1 MSSRKTRA
9 KTPFLQRL
17 ESHIISKDGCWLTDL
32 LTLKNGK
39 TQIGIEGKMK
49 STHRVVYEIY
59 KGEIPDGMYV
69 HHTCQN
75 PGCINPDHLFLSSSK
90 GQYKTRPIN
99 ERLESCIISKND
111 CWLTN
116 LALSNG
122 YPVLRVTSS
131 GGKSRNLRVSRLMYE
146 AYHGQI
152 PDKMSVCHTCDNP
165 ACVNPEHLFLGT
177 AKDNTQDMLH
187 KNREA
192 RGDKLPQTKLTEVQ
206 VKEIKLL
213 LAKGDLSN
221 GKIGKLFGVHSATIG
236 DIEKGITWKHI

>member
-9 KTPFLQRL
+9 KIPFLQRL

-39 TQIGIEGKMK
+39 TQISIEGKMK
-49 STHRVVYEIY
+49 STHRVVYEID

-69 HHTCQN
+69 NYTCQN

-90 GQYKTRPIN
+90 REYKKVDIQQ
-99 ERLESCIISKND
+99 RLEGHIIDKSC
-111 CWLTN
+111 CWITD
-116 LALSNG
+116 LASNNQG
-122 YPVLRVTSS
+122 YPVIRSE
-131 GGKSRNLRVSRLMYE
+131 GKTINASRLMYKLHYKTE
-146 AYHGQI
+146 I
-152 PDKMSVCHTCDNP
+152 PKDICVCHKCDNP
-165 ACVNPEHLFLGT
+165 HCINPSHLFLGT
-177 AKDNTQDMLH
+177 KKENSQDMLH

-213 LAKGDLSN
+213 LAKGDLSK
-221 GKIGKLFGVHSATIG
+221 GKIGKLFGVSSATIW
-236 DIEKGITWKHI
+236 DIEKGITWKYV